1 MAELCFK
8 FINCL
13 KFLESEVTLLFP
25 LMFFQT
31 QKETAM
37 VEVGN
42 NCSLK
47 QITLHVEE
55 IRFLLFTDFF
65 FLILVQVLPWS
76 CLCETPLITI
86 FNI

>member
-1 MAELCFK
+1 MVNDKDLCFA

-37 VEVGN
+37 MGVGN

-47 QITLHVEE
+47 QITLHVDE
-55 IRFLLFTDFF
+55 IRLLLFIDFF
-65 FLILVQVLPWS
+65 VLFLIL
-76 CLCETPLITI
+76 E
-86 FNI
+86 